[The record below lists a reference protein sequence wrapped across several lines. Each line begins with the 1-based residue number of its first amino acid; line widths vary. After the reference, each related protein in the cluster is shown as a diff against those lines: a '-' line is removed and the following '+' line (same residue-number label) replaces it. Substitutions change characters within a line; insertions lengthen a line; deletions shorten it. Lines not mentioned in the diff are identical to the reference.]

1 MGRIVTNPSD
11 EFAAL
16 LEEQLAAAIYEE
28 DTQKIKRPRCAHPTL
43 LKGMCVKCAQVVDDD
58 LSGVPL
64 GYIHRDLKVASQE
77 LARLRKKDLNTLFQ
91 KKKLIL
97 VLDLD
102 HTLLNSTHFQHISP
116 DEEYIKNQID
126 SVNLFQLDQIQMFT
140 KLRPFV
146 RDFLKQA
153 SSLFELYIYTMGE
166 QRYAMEMAR
175 LLDPDNAYFNSRVI
189 SQADCTKKHQK
200 GLDVVVGSESVVV
213 VLDDTEHV
221 WQQHKENLILMDRYH
236 YFSSSSRS
244 FGLNQKSL
252 SEVKRDESESDGAL
266 ATILGVLQRIH
277 QLFFDFECYDDLME
291 RDVRQVLKTVR
302 REVLKGCKLVFSGVW
317 RIGEKAEN
325 QKLWR
330 VAEDLGAICCEELD
344 SSVTHKGAHGTVRLG
359 SCRGRVP
366 VPP

>member
-1 MGRIVTNPSD
+1 
-11 EFAAL
+11 
-16 LEEQLAAAIYEE
+16 
-28 DTQKIKRPRCAHPTL
+28 
-43 LKGMCVKCAQVVDDD
+43 MCVKCAQVVDDD
-58 LSGVPL
+58 LSAVPL
-64 GYIHRDLKVASQE
+64 GYIHRDLRVGTQE

-116 DEEYIKNQID
+116 DEEYLNNQID
-126 SVNLFQLDQIQMFT
+126 STICQG
-140 KLRPFV
+140 
-146 RDFLKQA
+146 FLKQA

-166 QRYAMEMAR
+166 QRYAMEMVR

-189 SQADCTKKHQK
+189 SQGDCTKKHQK
-200 GLDVVVGSESVVV
+200 GLDVVLGAESAVI

-236 YFSSSSRS
+236 YFSASLRS
-244 FGLNQKSL
+244 FGLNNKSL

-266 ATILGVLQRIH
+266 ATILQVLKRIH
-277 QLFFDFECYDDLME
+277 QLFFDSECHDDLMGGDG
-291 RDVRQVLKTVR
+291 RHVLKR
-302 REVLKGCKLVFSGVW
+302 FAENGVW

-330 VAEDLGAICCEELD
+330 VAEELGAICFEELD
-344 SSVTHKGAHGTVRLG
+344 SSVTHVISNDVGTKKSRWAKKHQIFLVHPGWIEAANFLWKRQPEENFRCKRQTTLHTG
-359 SCRGRVP
+359 
-366 VPP
+366 

>member
-1 MGRIVTNPSD
+1 MGRNHPDPSD

-28 DTQKIKRPRCAHPTL
+28 DTQKIKRPRLDEQLAAAICEEEDTQKIKCAHPTL

-58 LSGVPL
+58 LFGVPL
-64 GYIHRDLKVASQE
+64 GYIHRNLKVASQE

-102 HTLLNSTHFQHISP
+102 HKLLNSTHFQHISP

-126 SVNLFQLDQIQMFT
+126 SFNLFQLDQIQMFT

-200 GLDVVVGSESVVV
+200 GLDVVLGSESAVV

-236 YFSSSSRS
+236 YFSSSGRS

-252 SEVKRDESESDGAL
+252 SEVKRDESESHGAL
-266 ATILGVLQRIH
+266 ATILQVLQRIH
-277 QLFFDFECYDDLME
+277 QLFFDFECHDDSHGE
-291 RDVRQVLKTVR
+291 RCQT
-302 REVLKGCKLVFSGVW
+302 ST
-317 RIGEKAEN
+317 EN
-325 QKLWR
+325 
-330 VAEDLGAICCEELD
+330 
-344 SSVTHKGAHGTVRLG
+344 G
-359 SCRGRVP
+359 S
-366 VPP
+366 